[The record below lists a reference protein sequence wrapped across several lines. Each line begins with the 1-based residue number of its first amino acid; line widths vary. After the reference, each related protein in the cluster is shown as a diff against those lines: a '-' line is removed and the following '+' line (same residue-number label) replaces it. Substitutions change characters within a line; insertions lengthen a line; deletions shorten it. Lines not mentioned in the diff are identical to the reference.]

1 MFRYRKPF
9 VVHRVWSL
17 TALQTAGRRSQAA
30 SDSNAAARQQ
40 VQMDYIASNDPRLV
54 KK

>member
-17 TALQTAGRRSQAA
+17 TALQTAGRSSQAA
-30 SDSNAAARQQ
+30 SDSDAALRRQTQ
-40 VQMDYIASNDPRLV
+40 IDGIASNDTRLV